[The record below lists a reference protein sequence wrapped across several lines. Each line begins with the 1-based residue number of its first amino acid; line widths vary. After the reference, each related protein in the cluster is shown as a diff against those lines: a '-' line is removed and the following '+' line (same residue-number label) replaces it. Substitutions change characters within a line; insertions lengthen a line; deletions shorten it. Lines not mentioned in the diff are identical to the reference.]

1 MHSMLYWDAT
11 NAVAFFVFCIFEGS
25 EVSLPG
31 VDERTATIETA
42 NKQYQYES
50 KAMLDKALQEQYGQ
64 VCGPS

>member
-1 MHSMLYWDAT
+1 MRWYFLY
-11 NAVAFFVFCIFEGS
+11 FVFEES

-31 VDERTATIETA
+31 VDERTATIDTT